1 MTDHQAREL
10 LADAER
16 FLNAGRDSYLYG
28 FEYTNSANA
37 RELVRRLVEALSTRP
52 TINPTTY
59 EQEHNNTSEHNDT

>member
-10 LADAER
+10 LVKEAFNEGFIEGMR
-16 FLNAGRDSYLYG
+16 EHTSSKGGNTWQDSKAKKKL
-28 FEYTNSANA
+28 
-37 RELVRRLVEALSTRP
+37 EALSTRP